1 MDSSRTPRP
10 ARPDRCPRSAVRFVV
25 ALPAFTLWLPL
36 LMASSAAPAGA
47 VAGSFPATP
56 PAQICGNASILNGP
70 AAQPAGSVR
79 VDPGQNLNTVTQAQP
94 AGTTFWLS
102 PGTHTLGSG
111 QYNQVIP
118 KDNDSYVGAPGGI
131 LDGGGVNTYA
141 FTQQAVNVSIQHLT
155 IQNFGPAGAN
165 KNQGVVNHDGGSGW
179 TMTYNTIQGN
189 AGAGV
194 FLGSNNLL
202 AYNCIL
208 NNGQYGFSMFKATHA
223 SLGNIVI
230 DHNEIAGNNTYD
242 WEAHVAGCGCSGGGK
257 FWDAHNVT

>member
-1 MDSSRTPRP
+1 MR
-10 ARPDRCPRSAVRFVV
+10 RSV
-25 ALPAFTLWLPL
+25 AFGLAALVIGLPALTSRP
-36 LMASSAAPAGA
+36 APAGA
-47 VAGSFPATP
+47 AIGTFPTTP

-70 AAQPAGSVR
+70 ATQPAGSVR

-94 AGTTFWLS
+94 AGTTFWLA

-118 KDNDSYVGAPGGI
+118 KDNDSYVGAPGAI
-131 LDGGGVNTYA
+131 LDGGSVNKYA
-141 FTQQAVNVSIQHLT
+141 FTAQAANVSIQHLT
-155 IQNFGPAGAN
+155 IQNFGPVGSN
-165 KNQGVVNHDGGSGW
+165 NNEGVVNHDGGSGW
-179 TMTYNTIQGN
+179 TLKYDTIQGN

-194 FLGSNNLL
+194 FIGSSNTV

-208 NNGQYGFSMFKATHA
+208 NNGQYGFSMFKATQG

-242 WEAHVAGCGCSGGGK
+242 WEAHVAGCGCSGGG
-257 FWDAHNVT
+257 